1 MSKTVVLLSSGL
13 DSTVNL
19 YQSLK
24 VDTVQLA
31 LTFDYGQRASKQE
44 IRYAKEIC
52 EINGIAHKTVDLR
65 WFRDFTNTSLV
76 SRFSEVPKNIEIDN
90 LNECHQTAKSVWV
103 PNRNGIMIHIA
114 AGFAEGLG
122 ADEIIVGFNK
132 EEAATF
138 PDNTQEFLDTLN
150 ASFQYSTLS
159 QIRVKCYTTHMNKTE
174 IVRLGKELNVP
185 FSKVWSCYLDGD
197 KPCGTCESCLRL
209 KRALKEN
216 SISL

>member
-13 DSTVNL
+13 DSTVNF

-24 VDTVQLA
+24 SDSVQLA

-44 IRYAKEIC
+44 ALHAQEIC
-52 EINGIAHKTVDLR
+52 RINGIPHQVVDVK
-65 WFRDFTNTSLV
+65 WFRDFTKTSLV
-76 SRFSEVPKNIEIDN
+76 SRSSEVPQNIEIDN

-122 ADEIIVGFNK
+122 AEEIIVGFNK

-150 ASFQYSTLS
+150 ASFKYSTLGK
-159 QIRVKCYTTHMNKTE
+159 IKVKCYTTSMNKTE
-174 IVRLGKELNVP
+174 IVKLGKSLGVP
-185 FSKVWSCYLDGD
+185 FNMVWSCYLDGEVA
-197 KPCGTCESCLRL
+197 CGKCESCLRL
-209 KRALKEN
+209 QRALRDN
-216 SISL
+216 SINL

>member
-13 DSTVNL
+13 DSTVNF

-24 VDTVQLA
+24 LDTVQLA
-31 LTFDYGQRASKQE
+31 LTFDYGQRASRQE
-44 IRYAKEIC
+44 ILHAKDIC
-52 EINGIAHKTVDLR
+52 KSNGVAHQTVDVR
-65 WFRDFTNTSLV
+65 WFRDFTKTSLV
-76 SRFSEVPKNIEIDN
+76 SRSSEVPQNIEIDN
-90 LNECHQTAKSVWV
+90 ISECHQTAKSVWV

-122 ADEIIVGFNK
+122 ADEITVGFNK

-138 PDNTQEFLDTLN
+138 PDNTQEFLDALN
-150 ASFQYSTLS
+150 ASFQYSTLGK
-159 QIRVKCYTTHMNKTE
+159 IKVKCYTTHMNKTE
-174 IVRLGKELNVP
+174 IVKLGKELNVP
-185 FSKVWSCYLDGD
+185 FHKVWSCYLDGD

-209 KRALKEN
+209 QRALKEN